1 MRIGLLIA
9 ALAQLSM
16 TYDIL
21 EFNHEEPEE
30 AA

>member
-1 MRIGLLIA
+1 LIA